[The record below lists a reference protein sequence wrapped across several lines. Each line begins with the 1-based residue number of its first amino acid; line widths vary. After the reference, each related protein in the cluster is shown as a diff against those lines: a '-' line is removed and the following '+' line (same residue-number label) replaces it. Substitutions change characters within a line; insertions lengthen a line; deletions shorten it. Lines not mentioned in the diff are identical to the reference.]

1 MDSGTQEPL
10 PARPAWRVKFD
21 GVCDRCGVALL
32 KGAVAQYDRST
43 RTIRC
48 VVCPSEPAAQ
58 EIEPLESGEAGG
70 SARREYERRRSSRE
84 ARVKANFG
92 NRLGGILLAVTSEPQ
107 STRAWATG
115 ARGEGIL
122 GEVLA
127 NVPGVIVLNDRR
139 IPRSRANID
148 HIVIGPAGLFVI
160 DAKKYKGLIKV
171 RDRGGLFRRDDRL
184 YVGRRDCSALVD
196 GLARQVDAVEL
207 ALDDAG
213 VSDDIA
219 VVPVLCF
226 VDGEWPILRPPTSF
240 EGVRLEGKRS
250 IKKLITS
257 TSVLDADEIEPLA
270 RILAAALPP
279 R

>member
-1 MDSGTQEPL
+1 M
-10 PARPAWRVKFD
+10 
-21 GVCDRCGVALL
+21 
-32 KGAVAQYDRST
+32 
-43 RTIRC
+43 
-48 VVCPSEPAAQ
+48 
-58 EIEPLESGEAGG
+58 
-70 SARREYERRRSSRE
+70 
-84 ARVKANFG
+84 
-92 NRLGGILLAVTSEPQ
+92 
-107 STRAWATG
+107 
-115 ARGEGIL
+115 
-122 GEVLA
+122 
-127 NVPGVIVLNDRR
+127 
-139 IPRSRANID
+139 
-148 HIVIGPAGLFVI
+148 IGPAGLFVI